1 MNAIQTRSFVT
12 GGGRSFRREHAVRC
26 FAQTGSPSSCLVA
39 EQTCL
44 HLMIDGS
51 WVLEAWNYGE
61 DGVDRWYRAVT
72 GERASAMPL
81 GPQAFTSWREPT
93 SLQVGSRVEHFE
105 AVDAYAVMV
114 ENVSAAVDG
123 GAGWV
128 VPLTESLR
136 AAEILDAV
144 AASGSGPAS
153 SP

>member
-72 GERASAMPL
+72 GERASWWLRRNGFEDVTVSKAQPVRSDRTTR
-81 GPQAFTSWREPT
+81 G
-93 SLQVGSRVEHFE
+93 VGFV
-105 AVDAYAVMV
+105 AA
-114 ENVSAAVDG
+114 AAV
-123 GAGWV
+123 AAAWFS
-128 VPLTESLR
+128 PR
-136 AAEILDAV
+136 AAELEDV
-144 AASGSGPAS
+144 G
-153 SP
+153 